1 MVSVHIPRRNMNRH
15 HLLSWSS
22 PLPASTSPS
31 ASPTAWPSP
40 RPAAT
45 SPSPFPTARSPSS
58 QLLPPPRASGSLRLV
73 CYEPEAEATDCP
85 SVPSASGSARRRPT
99 SAATDHQ
106 GSAPRSGTTPT
117 FFARSVRHFRE
128 SVALPGERRR
138 AGSACRDPKPPASG
152 EGDMFSDDHSNLLVP
167 RRMPADRI
175 RCEAD
180 HFLRLCDIPPPHY
193 PPSARG
199 CGDPNPAYNPCVGVA

>member
-1 MVSVHIPRRNMNRH
+1 GPVRAGTA
-15 HLLSWSS
+15 
-22 PLPASTSPS
+22 PAAPQTGG
-31 ASPTAWPSP
+31 PSP
-40 RPAAT
+40 GPAAP

-85 SVPSASGSARRRPT
+85 SVASASGSSRRRHT
-99 SAATDHQ
+99 SAPTDHQ
-106 GSAPRSGTTPT
+106 GPPPKAGTTPT
-117 FFARSVRHFRE
+117 FFSRSLRHFRE
-128 SVALPGERRR
+128 YGALAAEKRR

-175 RCEAD
+175 RCEA
-180 HFLRLCDIPPPHY
+180 FRRASLGCPTVAIE
-193 PPSARG
+193 ARPTTAN
-199 CGDPNPAYNPCVGVA
+199 C